1 MKFGMDGCP
10 ACGATTLCDICNA
23 NMFDD
28 MMIEV
33 AQYEGKIF
41 IGSGEDST
49 VEVWEIARISQSA

>member
-1 MKFGMDGCP
+1 MPLSSDGCP
-10 ACGATTLCDICNA
+10 FCGARQMCDICQA

-28 MMIEV
+28 MMIET